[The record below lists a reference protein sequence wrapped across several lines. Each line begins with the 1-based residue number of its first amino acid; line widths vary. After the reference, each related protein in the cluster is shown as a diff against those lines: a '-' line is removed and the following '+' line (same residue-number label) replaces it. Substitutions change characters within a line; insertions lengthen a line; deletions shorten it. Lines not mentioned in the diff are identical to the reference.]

1 MLQKLEKNPKSI
13 FAEYKAAAVA
23 DAYKTSYFPALE
35 REIRNELT
43 EKADEQA
50 IKVFGVNLKNLLL
63 QPPLAGHVYHGP

>member
-1 MLQKLEKNPKSI
+1 MRTNVLFS
-13 FAEYKAAAVA
+13 
-23 DAYKTSYFPALE
+23 PALE

-63 QPPLAGHVYHGP
+63 QPPLAGHVIMGH